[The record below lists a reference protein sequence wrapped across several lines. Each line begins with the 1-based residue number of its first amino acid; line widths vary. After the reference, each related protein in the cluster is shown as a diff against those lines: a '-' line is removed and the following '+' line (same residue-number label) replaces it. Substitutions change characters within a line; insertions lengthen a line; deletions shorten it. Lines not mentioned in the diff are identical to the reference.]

1 MSRKIYHIEDRGH
14 KYIFHWFTYMIA
26 GLRGVG
32 QDTFRTGPGG
42 GGSFEQNA
50 DSCIDNDDQKINIT
64 FPYIENMLDY
74 QIQTMNLLKNFDLIK
89 SESIEKD
96 DVVINNYGERIV
108 DNPYHIHES
117 GYSFLRSIF
126 LDYVASEDS
135 TYRNKSYF
143 ISRSRSH
150 LLEGN
155 QGIKRRQ
162 IINEE
167 EVLNQISCFEIEP
180 IYLEDLDI
188 KEKILLFRDA
198 KVIISPN
205 SGGLIFSL
213 ASNSSQTL
221 LEINSSNPH
230 QISRQ
235 YRDQCSFTGMKY
247 ERFSSTNHDHLDNMS
262 IDIND
267 FKKFIECKL

>member
-1 MSRKIYHIEDRGH
+1 MLRKIYHIEDRGH

-32 QDTFRTGPGG
+32 QETFRTGPGG

-50 DSCIDNDDQKINIT
+50 GVYIDNDDKKINIT

-74 QIQTMNLLKNFDLIK
+74 QIQTMNLLKNFNLIK
-89 SESIEKD
+89 RESIEKD
-96 DVVINNYGERIV
+96 DVVINNYGERII
-108 DNPYHIHES
+108 DNPYHIQES
-117 GYSFLRSIF
+117 GYSFLRNIF
-126 LDYVASEDS
+126 LDHVTSEVS
-135 TYRNKSYF
+135 KYSNKAYF

-155 QGIKRRQ
+155 QGIRRRQ

-167 EVLNQISCFEIEP
+167 EVLNQISCLKIEP
-180 IYLEDLDI
+180 IYLEDLDV

-198 KVIISPN
+198 KTIISPN

-221 LEINSSNPH
+221 IEMNSSSPH

-247 ERFSSTNHDHLDNMS
+247 ERFISTNSDHLDNMT
-262 IDIND
+262 IDIKS
-267 FKKFIECKL
+267 FKEFIERKI